1 MGVTMR
7 VVEWLR
13 EQRHDAAHLRDENL
27 QRMPDPDIFRKAAT
41 EGLCPL
47 PSVLCPLVLC
57 PPISDLRSP
66 LTNSS
71 RRSSSVG
78 GSLRWLAHF
87 PLLT

>member
-47 PSVLCPLVLC
+47 PLCPLVLC
-57 PPISDLRSP
+57 PLVLRPLPSVLCPLSSALRPPITSHLSP
-66 LTNSS
+66 T
-71 RRSSSVG
+71 RPAV
-78 GSLRWLAHF
+78 AVA
-87 PLLT
+87 

>member
-47 PSVLCPLVLC
+47 PSVLCPLSSVLC
-57 PPISDLRSP
+57 PPTSDHLSP
-66 LTNSS
+66 LTSHLS
-71 RRSSSVG
+71 PTRPAV
-78 GSLRWLAHF
+78 AVA
-87 PLLT
+87 